1 MELQPISN
9 SGLRR
14 IRRKPVPS
22 LPSPISEEADPIDTA
37 YEPLLHTQDED
48 VSVSTELSNSRGRH
62 EKGARL
68 GDKTVQESDTS
79 SLKSIPKTDWRPV
92 SLRLEEKQIPWTI
105 PAEKIFNG
113 WWLEIFCCWLSIASL
128 GALVVLLYGF
138 NDQPLPDWPS
148 GITVNT
154 AVAFIS
160 TVART
165 AFTVPVAEG
174 LSQCKWNWFK
184 KKPRQLRDFD
194 LFDSASRGP
203 WGSMSL
209 LIRTKGWGVGIL
221 SAILLVS
228 AVATSTLTQS
238 AISYPERNI
247 TDVTDLLKV
256 AKNED
261 STTSITLP
269 NGVNMTVNATE
280 RVIVE
285 SREPI
290 SDYNPDIFLSSIFNY
305 SVIHWDAG
313 KPPRAADVVMH
324 WCVNTYDAKME
335 NNKLQTPQI
344 LSHTQCQRS
353 TGGVYADAIELSSP
367 AENVMDYIVGGVSRL
382 RITGVL
388 REAITGESARDPIK
402 RITTGSDRLLHAMAE
417 IKFEYDGRVEED
429 RPTEQELQDIWWD
442 AIDRM
447 ARNIET
453 GLINFLLVD
462 GGVIVE
468 GTAWTKQTYIKV
480 RWEWLTFLAVQ
491 VCLSIIILVMIIWE
505 TAVADVDII
514 KSSTLPALFAINSEE
529 LASIEHRFEEGEPLV
544 EKGHQQV
551 VPHGIGGQLHKTGG
565 KWILRSR

>member
-1 MELQPISN
+1 MSLSEHRDTYHTSRSITMELQPISN

-37 YEPLLHTQDED
+37 YEPLLHPQGED
-48 VSVSTELSNSRGRH
+48 VSVSTELSNSRGRN

-79 SLKSIPKTDWRPV
+79 SLKSVPKTNWRPV
-92 SLRLEEKQIPWTI
+92 SLPLEEKHVPWTI

-247 TDVTDLLKV
+247 TGTSEEQATAWRLDGYIERLGDGGLNVTDLLKV

-261 STTSITLP
+261 STTSLTLP
-269 NGVNMTVNATE
+269 NGVNMTADETD

-285 SREPI
+285 SREPM
-290 SDYNPDIFLSSIFNY
+290 SDYNPDILLSSIINY
-305 SVIHWDAG
+305 SIIYWNG
-313 KPPRAADVVMH
+313 TLKRPQAADVVMH

-335 NNKLQTPQI
+335 NNKLQTPRM
-344 LSHTQCQRS
+344 LSHTECERS
-353 TGGVYADAIELSSP
+353 ESAGIWLSSP
-367 AENVMDYIVGGVSRL
+367 AENFAANIIGGV
-382 RITGVL
+382 RITRVL
-388 REAITGESARDPIK
+388 KEAITGESVGDPTK

-417 IKFEYDGRVEED
+417 IKFEYDGRDEEES
-429 RPTEQELQDIWWD
+429 PTEQDLQNIWWA
-442 AIDRM
+442 AIDGM
-447 ARNIET
+447 AENIET
-453 GLINFLLVD
+453 GLLNL
-462 GGVIVE
+462 
-468 GTAWTKQTYIKV
+468 
-480 RWEWLTFLAVQ
+480 
-491 VCLSIIILVMIIWE
+491 
-505 TAVADVDII
+505 
-514 KSSTLPALFAINSEE
+514 
-529 LASIEHRFEEGEPLV
+529 
-544 EKGHQQV
+544 
-551 VPHGIGGQLHKTGG
+551 
-565 KWILRSR
+565 